1 MHRAYCSIGHKFK
14 PKKSQKY
21 TCSARSALCTENH
34 NKNLYA
40 MVKKIPKRFQ
50 LKFISC
56 EVANRFREKA
66 HFQQSLVKIFS
77 IKSKGFIVLIMGI
90 GGGIEMDWAKSRRW
104 YTWVNILNILIN
116 TTTSIQSSLGKIL
129 QINRF
134 NLKMTISHHHP
145 PHQEK
150 VRVAGRS
157 NIYTDGT
164 FNAILLRHHHLRSP
178 KQNFQRNMLKFEKIW
193 EPHRC
198 GNLLVWETYAGLSCV
213 SRISHWNQ
221 ILSWN

>member
-1 MHRAYCSIGHKFK
+1 M
-14 PKKSQKY
+14 
-21 TCSARSALCTENH
+21 
-34 NKNLYA
+34 
-40 MVKKIPKRFQ
+40 
-50 LKFISC
+50 
-56 EVANRFREKA
+56 
-66 HFQQSLVKIFS
+66 KIFS
-77 IKSKGFIVLIMGI
+77 IKSKAFIVLIMGI
-90 GGGIEMDWAKSRRW
+90 GGGIEMDWAKRRRW

-145 PHQEK
+145 RHQEK

-164 FNAILLRHHHLRSP
+164 FNAILLRHHHLGSP
-178 KQNFQRNMLKFEKIW
+178 KQNFQRNVLKFEKIW

-221 ILSWN
+221 ILSWH

>member
-1 MHRAYCSIGHKFK
+1 
-14 PKKSQKY
+14 
-21 TCSARSALCTENH
+21 
-34 NKNLYA
+34 

-50 LKFISC
+50 LKFISY
-56 EVANRFREKA
+56 EVANRFQEKA

-77 IKSKGFIVLIMGI
+77 IKSKAFIVLIMGI
-90 GGGIEMDWAKSRRW
+90 GGGIEMDWAKRRRW

-116 TTTSIQSSLGKIL
+116 TTTSIQSSLSKIV

-178 KQNFQRNMLKFEKIW
+178 KQNFQRNVLKFQKAW

-221 ILSWN
+221 ILSWR